1 MSSISLIT
9 FQERCGRRKRN
20 SEDKKQNSAIGKFA
34 EACVHSWLR
43 RIHFLHPLFSSF
55 RFIFIGNIEKSAGGY
70 FRVVHEKPV
79 SKTSTTNS

>member
-9 FQERCGRRKRN
+9 FQERCGWRKRN

-55 RFIFIGNIEKSAGGY
+55 SSFLLEILKNLQ
-70 FRVVHEKPV
+70 VVISE
-79 SKTSTTNS
+79 